1 MNRNAIA
8 ALVATTFLVV
18 GCSGAP
24 EVEHVTVTETVEAP
38 EAEAPEAPKAEEEP
52 TKQAKQAAAG
62 EAEHVD
68 RQGGIPGAPLA
79 YPGAGGP
86 VPDNARPIRTIKSIG
101 DSPVQ
106 NALFVTPSGNI
117 GCMMN
122 LADEPMFDC
131 GVKSFMES
139 EQFGIGELGTP
150 RWMMEILGGYPRE
163 QTEPPLYDDSV
174 WPAGSESAE
183 VVQYGEVV
191 NHGPFVCAVEETG
204 VTCWDSESGK
214 GAWLERD
221 EVVFF

>member
-1 MNRNAIA
+1 MNRNAVA
-8 ALVATTFLVV
+8 ALAATTFLVV

-24 EVEHVTVTETVEAP
+24 EAEHVTVTETVEAP
-38 EAEAPEAPKAEEEP
+38 EATEAPKAEEVR
-52 TKQAKQAAAG
+52 TKQAKQDAAG
-62 EAEHVD
+62 EAEHVEK
-68 RQGGIPGAPLA
+68 QGGIPGAPLA

-86 VPDNARPIRTIKSIG
+86 VPDNARPIKTIKSIG

-106 NALFVTPSGNI
+106 NALFVSPSGNI

-139 EQFGIGELGTP
+139 GKFGIGELGTP
-150 RWMMEILGGYPRE
+150 KWMMEILGGYPRE

>member
-8 ALVATTFLVV
+8 AFTATTFLVV

-24 EVEHVTVTETVEAP
+24 EAEHVTVTETVETSEAGAP
-38 EAEAPEAPKAEEEP
+38 EVQEPEEP
-52 TKQAKQAAAG
+52 TKQADAVASG

-68 RQGGIPGAPLA
+68 RQGIPGAPLA

-86 VPDNARPIRTIKSIG
+86 VPDNARPIQTVKSIG
-101 DSPVQ
+101 DVQ

-131 GVKSFMES
+131 GVKSFLES
-139 EQFGIGELGTP
+139 EKLGIGELGTP
-150 RWMMEILGGYPRE
+150 KWMMEILGGYPRE

-174 WPAGSESAE
+174 WPGGSESAE